1 MKKFI
6 IGFILT
12 LTSFD
17 GFSCTDQEIDKLNQ
31 KLSNFESLT
40 MDFNEGN
47 KFGKIYIKKPEMMRI
62 DYELPQKISI
72 IIKDGVITYYD
83 HQLDE
88 LTKIKQDPK
97 FLTFLAKKNIN
108 FKKDFE
114 TFVCN
119 KRGDEINLDLSIKG
133 EDENII
139 NIKMRFLQYNLN
151 KADIYSDKKHRST
164 LFFKDLRYNKQLEIA
179 RFNFKDKSFY
189 NIE

>member
-6 IGFILT
+6 IGLILI
-12 LTSFD
+12 LSSID
-17 GFSCTDQEIDKLNQ
+17 GFSCTDQEIDKLNG
-31 KLSNFESLT
+31 KLSNFETLT

-47 KFGKIYIKKPEMMRI
+47 KFGKIYIKKPDMMRI

-97 FLTFLAKKNIN
+97 FLTFLAKENIN

-114 TFVCN
+114 TFACN
-119 KRGDEINLDLSIKG
+119 KRGDEINLNLSLTG
-133 EDENII
+133 EDEQIV
-139 NIKMRFLQYNLN
+139 NIKMKFLQYNLN
-151 KADIYSDKKHRST
+151 KVDIYSGKKHKST
-164 LFFKDLRYNKQLEIA
+164 LFFKEIRYNKQLEIEK
-179 RFNFKDKSFY
+179 FNFKDKNFY